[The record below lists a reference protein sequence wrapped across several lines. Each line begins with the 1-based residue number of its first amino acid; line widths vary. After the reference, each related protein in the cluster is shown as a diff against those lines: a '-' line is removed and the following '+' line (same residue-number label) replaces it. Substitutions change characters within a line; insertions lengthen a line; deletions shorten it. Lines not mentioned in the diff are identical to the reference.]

1 MCYVTHPGLVKKNAI
16 KHDVSSLF
24 CSRAP
29 LYVNP
34 DHAPRATILCTRE
47 PIRLKFENMAPV
59 YVKSRGPKIV
69 TKSEPNILKKIIAK

>member
-1 MCYVTHPGLVKKNAI
+1 MCYVTHPGLVRKNVI
-16 KHDVSSLF
+16 KHDVSRLF

-34 DHAPRATILCTRE
+34 DHVPRAAILWTWE
-47 PIRLKFENMAPV
+47 PIRLKFENMVPI

-69 TKSEPNILKKIIAK
+69 TKSEPNIFKKIVAK

>member
-1 MCYVTHPGLVKKNAI
+1 MCYVTNPGLVKRNAI
-16 KHDVSSLF
+16 KHDVSRLF

-34 DHAPRATILCTRE
+34 DHVPGTTILCTWE

-69 TKSEPNILKKIIAK
+69 TKPEPNIFKKNVAK